1 MTLKGSSGGA
11 AVLTRTCASGSAAKP
26 TSSKSDSDSPMFG
39 IGVVRDD
46 GVAVVF
52 SVGVWELDTAVSGS
66 WTPLCPGVRHCRVW
80 QLDTAVSNCWTLCP
94 PFISAFLRVVDK
106 FRR

>member
-1 MTLKGSSGGA
+1 MA
-11 AVLTRTCASGSAAKP
+11 R
-26 TSSKSDSDSPMFG
+26 KSDSDSPMFG

-52 SVGVWELDTAVSGS
+52 SVGVGVGNTAVSP
-66 WTPLCPGVRHCRVW
+66 W
-80 QLDTAVSNCWTLCP
+80 ATLSA